1 MGSLRSARLVWA
13 SGIVAAGLAV
23 GALALGLL
31 APAGA
36 AGGRASSRPRL
47 EVARGHVVRAGV
59 VAPATTTD
67 LRPNALALAPTGTLY
82 IADLAHH
89 VVDKVTPA
97 GTLSIVAGEPGRQGP
112 PAPGPATTSLL
123 NAPSGLALA
132 PTGALYIATE
142 RQGVVLKVT
151 PTGTL
156 SIVAGQVGKRT
167 SPVPDGKA
175 TTSDLLAPIGL
186 AVDPTTGALY
196 IADSQYGLVEKVTP
210 SGTASVVAGITGTFS
225 SPSCRHVT
233 RTAPSRCLTRGPA
246 LGSGLYAPS
255 GLAIATGSLF
265 IADTG
270 SRCVERVT
278 LSSGIFSIIA
288 GTIDKVGP
296 GPGPGTSLGSPPNF
310 LPLPTGLAV
319 AGGKLYIAT
328 PASNTVEAITLS
340 TSSAAIVA
348 GRPGSTGSP
357 TTGPATTSELNEP
370 GIVVADAT
378 GFYIGDIN
386 NNEVEKVTPHGTLSV
401 FAGTGTAGRV
411 QTPGTTPANGYRLA
425 ASDGGVFSFG
435 KSQFYG
441 SEGGKHLNAPVVG
454 TAATPTGGGYWLVS
468 SDGGVF
474 AFGNAQFYG
483 SEGGKHLNAP
493 VVGMAAAPTGGG
505 YWLVAADGGV
515 FAFGS
520 AKFKGSEG
528 GAHLDAAVVGMAPTL
543 TGGGY
548 WLVAAD
554 GGVFA
559 FGKAQF
565 RGSEG
570 GKPLNAP
577 VVGMAPTPTGGYW
590 LVAADGGVFAF
601 GGATFYG
608 SMGGTHLNA
617 PVVGMAANLTGAGY
631 TLVAAD
637 GGVFCFGT
645 STFRGSEAGKP
656 LNAPA
661 VGAT

>member
-1 MGSLRSARLVWA
+1 MGGLRSPRLVWA
-13 SGIVAAGLAV
+13 SGIVTTALVV
-23 GALALGLL
+23 GAMTTGLL
-31 APAGA
+31 ASAGA
-36 AGGRASSRPRL
+36 TDGRASSGPRL
-47 EVARGHVVRAGV
+47 ESTRGHEVSAGE
-59 VAPATTTD
+59 VAPAAATD

-132 PTGALYIATE
+132 PTGALYISTE

-167 SPVPDGKA
+167 TPVPDGKA

-196 IADSQYGLVEKVTP
+196 IADSQYGVVEKVTP
-210 SGTASVVAGITGTFS
+210 TGTASVVAGITGTFS
-225 SPSCRHVT
+225 SPSCIHVT
-233 RTAPSRCLTRGPA
+233 RVTPSNCLTRGPA

-270 SRCVERVT
+270 SRCVEQVT
-278 LSSGIFSIIA
+278 LSSGTFSIIA

-296 GPGPGTSLGSPPNF
+296 GRGPGTSLGSPPQY

-328 PASNTVEAITLS
+328 PASDTVEAITLS
-340 TSSAAIVA
+340 TSTAAVVA
-348 GRPGSTGSP
+348 GRPGSIGSP
-357 TTGPATTSELNEP
+357 TAGPATTSKLNEP
-370 GIVVADAT
+370 GTVVADAA
-378 GFYIGDIN
+378 GFYIGDLN
-386 NNEVEKVTPHGTLSV
+386 NNEVEKVTAHGTLSV

-411 QTPGTTPANGYRLA
+411 QTPGTTPVKGYRLA
-425 ASDGGVFSFG
+425 A
-435 KSQFYG
+435 
-441 SEGGKHLNAPVVG
+441 A
-454 TAATPTGGGYWLVS
+454 
-468 SDGGVF
+468 DGGVF
-474 AFGNAQFYG
+474 AFGQSQFYG
-483 SEGGKHLNAP
+483 SMGGQHLNAP

-505 YWLVAADGGV
+505 YWLVASDGGV
-515 FAFGS
+515 FAFGK

-528 GAHLDAAVVGMAPTL
+528 GSRLDAPVVGMAPTL

-548 WLVAAD
+548 WLVASD

-559 FGKAQF
+559 FGRAQF

-570 GKPLNAP
+570 GQPLNAP
-577 VVGMAPTPTGGYW
+577 VVGMAATPTGGYW
-590 LVAADGGVFAF
+590 LVASDGGVFAF

-608 SMGGTHLNA
+608 SEGGKPLNA
-617 PVVGMAANLTGAGY
+617 PVVGIVANLTGAGY
-631 TLVAAD
+631 TLAAAD

-645 STFRGSEAGKP
+645 ATFRGSEAGKP